1 MTTGSHTAAMLRPKN
16 TIIDITSI
24 DLTGHFA
31 SREAISKQNPH
42 RFEMALLDEV
52 VWASAD
58 LKQGVAVWR
67 VRPDEFWIR
76 GHFPQ
81 KPLLPGVLMVEAGAQ
96 LSVFLYNSRYPV
108 PKLCGFTHISDCS
121 FRSQVQPGDVFYLVT
136 DEIKASDRRF
146 NSRVQGFVRDRIVFD
161 AIVEGISLGPAIT
174 LS

>member
-1 MTTGSHTAAMLRPKN
+1 MTPSPPSVMTLPKN
-16 TIIDITSI
+16 TIIDLSGI
-24 DLTGHFA
+24 DFAGHVA
-31 SREAISKQNPH
+31 SRELIAKQNPH
-42 RFEMALLDEV
+42 RHEMALLDEV
-52 VWASAD
+52 IWTSAD
-58 LKQGVAVWR
+58 MKKGVAVWR
-67 VRPDEFWIR
+67 VRHDEFWIR

-96 LSVFLYNSRYPV
+96 LSVFLYNSRYAV

-121 FRSQVQPGDVFYLVT
+121 FRSQVAPGDTFYIIT

-161 AIVEGISLGPAIT
+161 AVVEGISLGAANT